1 MDKKALIWAAIII
14 GAGVVY
20 WKFFHHRRMGSMVPQ
35 AAAKKH
41 GGWRSRLK
49 GVASSAARGALTSS
63 GFGGVAN
70 IAGL

>member
-1 MDKKALIWAAIII
+1 MGDKKMLIWAAIIV
-14 GAGVVY
+14 GAGLVY
-20 WKFFHHRRMGSMVPQ
+20 WKFFHHKHKAIGTAP
-35 AAAKKH
+35 AARKK

-49 GVASSAARGALTSS
+49 GVASSAARGALTQS